1 MTNLL
6 MQRGHTISLRSA
18 ILLEVRLLYELVFF
32 NNTDLPVERNSTKEE
47 KKKLQDVSL
56 EWTGGLRETGVTLI
70 PKKRFSKIFNF
81 DWFGVKCKYR

>member
-6 MQRGHTISLRSA
+6 MQRGHTISLRSD
-18 ILLEVRLLYELVFF
+18 ILLEVRLLYELFFF
-32 NNTDLPVERNSTKEE
+32 NNTDLPVERNSTTEE
-47 KKKLQDVSL
+47 KKKLQDVAL

-70 PKKRFSKIFNF
+70 HKKRFSKIFNF